1 MIGAAF
7 FVWCVTIAAAQA
19 SSTAPLSVSLS
30 NGVQLQ
36 ITTNLG
42 QPTGQ
47 QTVNVEM
54 VRASG
59 DSFYRIFR
67 DQNNLA
73 VFAYELAI
81 HLDPSGSRVR
91 AVAKPAETE
100 FAARFSQRRRR
111 KAHADAFCRPGT

>member
-1 MIGAAF
+1 MAASRGQ
-7 FVWCVTIAAAQA
+7 I
-19 SSTAPLSVSLS
+19 SSTVSLS
-30 NGVQLQ
+30 NGVQMQ
-36 ITTNLG
+36 ITTQIG

-73 VFAYELAI
+73 VFAYELVI
-81 HLDPSGSRVR
+81 HLDPSGNRLR
-91 AVAKPAETE
+91 AVAKPAETG
-100 FAARFSQRRRR
+100 FAARFPD
-111 KAHADAFCRPGT
+111 ADGGKPTPTLSSDQNLDAITSGQSAE